1 MRQHGCG
8 LRFGVVQQDNS
19 LSGPVEPIDQ
29 HLQFLLRR
37 HGFPI
42 TRPQIGTEHGD
53 AARLQQLKRGR
64 CGFETGKPEEWR
76 GRCAA
81 RDTVERHLNRG
92 NTVVDFL
99 CCLVWRDPHQAAVQ
113 PGMMPDGVALGRDPS
128 HQAWMLGSRLADQE
142 ERRAHAFMGQRRQ
155 HPLRGRRPRAVI
167 ECQYH
172 LVIPERQRL
181 RKALKPNPR
190 GGGGIDAKNPRGTE
204 RSLAWTVR
212 RLRRH
217 RPCDQGNKGS
227 SRPLHELPGA
237 DFDFSALN
245 EVDDSV
251 RDEILEEL
259 EPETVAEGVRELES
273 DDAVKLLAGLDEEDQ
288 EEILEKLPPLE
299 RDALERSLLYPENS
313 AGRRMQTEFIAV
325 PPDWTVGQAID
336 YMRDTPELPDRFYEI
351 YAVDSA
357 QHWQGAISLDA
368 LLRAH
373 RPVPLADLIDED
385 RRRVSVMDDQGEVA
399 RLFGKYNLVAAPV
412 VDTTNRLVGV
422 ITIDDVVDVIE
433 EEADEDLKAL
443 GGVTSDEEL
452 SDNVWTIAKGR
463 FNWLLVNLAT
473 AFLASSV
480 LGLFEGQL
488 EKMVALAVLAPIVAS
503 QGGNAATQ
511 TMTVAVRALATRELG
526 SNNAF
531 RVVMREGLVGLVNG
545 LAFAVITGIAAVAWF
560 KIPAL
565 GVVIGLVMVCN
576 LVAGA
581 LGGILIPMVLE
592 RVRAD
597 PAVASGTFVTT
608 ITDVVGFFSFLGIAT
623 LWFGLK

>member
-1 MRQHGCG
+1 MTEDVDIAQPADLSVLDSLPMR
-8 LRFGVVQQDNS
+8 DE
-19 LSGPVEPIDQ
+19 SGEIRHEFVEAITHAIQ
-29 HLQFLLRR
+29 EANTTLLRA
-37 HGFPI
+37 I
-42 TRPQIGTEHGD
+42 
-53 AARLQQLKRGR
+53 
-64 CGFETGKPEEWR
+64 
-76 GRCAA
+76 
-81 RDTVERHLNRG
+81 
-92 NTVVDFL
+92 
-99 CCLVWRDPHQAAVQ
+99 
-113 PGMMPDGVALGRDPS
+113 VA
-128 HQAWMLGSRLADQE
+128 E
-142 ERRAHAFMGQRRQ
+142 
-155 HPLRGRRPRAVI
+155 
-167 ECQYH
+167 
-172 LVIPERQRL
+172 
-181 RKALKPNPR
+181 
-190 GGGGIDAKNPRGTE
+190 
-204 RSLAWTVR
+204 
-212 RLRRH
+212 
-217 RPCDQGNKGS
+217 
-227 SRPLHELPGA
+227 LHEADLGDLIEAIEPDDRVKLVELTGA
-237 DFDFSALN
+237 DFHFSALN

-251 RDEILEEL
+251 REEILEEL

-273 DDAVKLLAGLDEEDQ
+273 DDAVELLEGMDEEDQ
-288 EEILEKLPPLE
+288 EEILEKLPAKE

-313 AGRRMQTEFIAV
+313 AGRRMQTEFITV
-325 PPDWTVGQAID
+325 PPDWNVGQAID
-336 YMRDTPELPDRFYEI
+336 YMRDTPDLPDRFYEI
-351 YAVDSA
+351 YAVDQA
-357 QHWQGAISLDA
+357 QHWQGAVSLDA
-368 LLRAH
+368 LLRAR
-373 RPVPLADLIDED
+373 RPVPLSELIDED
-385 RRRVSVMDDQGEVA
+385 RRRVSVLDDQEEVA

-412 VDTTNRLVGV
+412 VDTTDRLVGV

-452 SDNVWTIAKGR
+452 SDSVWTIARGR

-545 LAFAVITGIAAVAWF
+545 LAFAVITGVAAVAWF
-560 KIPAL
+560 RIPGL
-565 GVVIGLVMVCN
+565 GIVIGLAIICN

>member
-1 MRQHGCG
+1 MADDVDVAQPAGHESVLDRFPMRDEDGDI
-8 LRFGVVQQDNS
+8 RPEF
-19 LSGPVEPIDQ
+19 VEKVSDAIKAA
-29 HLQFLLRR
+29 
-37 HGFPI
+37 
-42 TRPQIGTEHGD
+42 D
-53 AARLQQLKRGR
+53 AAFLREIVAELHEADLGDLI
-64 CGFETGKPEEWR
+64 EALDPEE
-76 GRCAA
+76 
-81 RDTVERHLNRG
+81 
-92 NTVVDFL
+92 
-99 CCLVWRDPHQAAVQ
+99 
-113 PGMMPDGVALGRDPS
+113 
-128 HQAWMLGSRLADQE
+128 
-142 ERRAHAFMGQRRQ
+142 
-155 HPLRGRRPRAVI
+155 RPR
-167 ECQYH
+167 
-172 LVIPERQRL
+172 LV
-181 RKALKPNPR
+181 
-190 GGGGIDAKNPRGTE
+190 
-204 RSLAWTVR
+204 
-212 RLRRH
+212 
-217 RPCDQGNKGS
+217 
-227 SRPLHELPGA
+227 ELTAA

-245 EVDDSV
+245 EVDDAV

-273 DDAVKLLAGLDEEDQ
+273 DDAVELLQGLDEEDQ
-288 EEILEKLPPLE
+288 EEILEKLPPSE
-299 RDALERSLLYPENS
+299 RDALERSLEYPENS

-336 YMRDTPELPDRFYEI
+336 YMRDTPDLPERFYEI
-351 YAVDSA
+351 YAVDGA
-357 QHWQGAISLDA
+357 QHWQGAVALDV
-368 LLRAH
+368 LLRSR
-373 RPVPLADLIDED
+373 RPVPLAELVDED
-385 RRRVSVMDDQGEVA
+385 RRRVSVLDDQEEVA

-412 VDTTNRLVGV
+412 VDTENRLVGV

-452 SDNVWTIAKGR
+452 SDPFWTIAKGR

-531 RVVMREGLVGLVNG
+531 RVVLREGLVGLVNG
-545 LAFAVITGIAAVAWF
+545 LAFAIITGVAAVAWF
-560 KIPAL
+560 KIPGL
-565 GVVIGLVMVCN
+565 GVVIGLAMLCN